1 MDDLDLH
8 DLATENLVL
17 LSQLDQEEF
26 VLQEIGR
33 DTYVQTILCLYQKI
47 FWAFET
53 SCISLIQ
60 LKSFLFKVYKLI

>member
-33 DTYVQTILCLYQKI
+33 DTYVQTLICERQFYFGHLRQKS
-47 FWAFET
+47 AF
-53 SCISLIQ
+53 
-60 LKSFLFKVYKLI
+60 KLSKFNK

>member
-17 LSQLDQEEF
+17 LSQLDQEIF

-33 DTYVQTILCLYQKI
+33 DTLLLLFSFICNLRVQIGYNVAL
-47 FWAFET
+47 
-53 SCISLIQ
+53 
-60 LKSFLFKVYKLI
+60 

>member
-33 DTYVQTILCLYQKI
+33 DTYVQTLICKLKFY
-47 FWAFET
+47 FEHLRLP
-53 SCISLIQ
+53 IYL
-60 LKSFLFKVYKLI
+60 